1 MNNKFYRNHI
11 MRLHCFLYS
20 PQEIAWESIRILGSS
35 FIQFFSVGETR
46 AKKKRG
52 TLRGYFLLGFFDTL
66 IMCTIEVITEF
77 AT

>member
-20 PQEIAWESIRILGSS
+20 PQKIAWESIRILGPS

-46 AKKKRG
+46 AKKNG
-52 TLRGYFLLGFFDTL
+52 ILSQAIFS
-66 IMCTIEVITEF
+66 
-77 AT
+77 